1 MKIYRPDR
9 ELHACA
15 KTIVGV
21 VLSGLSVLLFAFAV
35 VGIVFWVVRTP
46 ILFLICKW
54 LAALGL
60 FLLIAFVLYAAVVKP
75 EGT

>member
-46 ILFLICKW
+46 ILFLICK
-54 LAALGL
+54 
-60 FLLIAFVLYAAVVKP
+60 
-75 EGT
+75 